1 MKLSFLIISSMMM
14 LTAYSCSTDQS
25 VSDDKYQ
32 SVLPEQVEVLN
43 QSENSVT
50 FGLFT
55 SCGSACW
62 GEFQQIVSNDENTYE
77 IKTLA
82 EVTAELCTQQ
92 CVPYNWEYA
101 IEIPEPGD
109 YTFQF
114 THRDSV
120 YHVLN
125 ISFP

>member
-1 MKLSFLIISSMMM
+1 MKLSILILSSMVI
-14 LTAYSCSTDQS
+14 LTTIGCSTDQS
-25 VSDDKYQ
+25 VSDDNFQ
-32 SVLPEQVEVLN
+32 SVVPEQVEIAS
-43 QSENSVT
+43 QETNSVT

-62 GEFQQIVSNDENTYE
+62 GEFQQIVSSNGNTYE
-77 IKTLA
+77 IKTMA

-92 CVPYNWEYA
+92 CVPYDWEYT
-101 IEIPEPGD
+101 IEVPEPGD

-120 YHVLN
+120 YHSLN
-125 ISFP
+125 VSFP

>member
-1 MKLSFLIISSMMM
+1 MLSAIG
-14 LTAYSCSTDQS
+14 CSTDQS
-25 VSDDKYQ
+25 VSDDNFQ
-32 SVLPEQVEVLN
+32 SVLPEQVEVVS
-43 QSENSVT
+43 QEANSVT

-62 GEFQQIVSNDENTYE
+62 GEFQQIIASDGNTFE
-77 IKTLA
+77 IKTMA
-82 EVTAELCTQQ
+82 ESTAEICTQQ
-92 CVPYNWEYA
+92 CVPYDWEYT

-120 YHVLN
+120 YHELN
-125 ISFP
+125 LIFP